1 MSFASLLID
10 ECTVQEYTA
19 GAIDDYGIPAK
30 TWTDF
35 KADEPCRLVPATNRE
50 VQVGAEV
57 VIADYT
63 LFIDNIGV
71 TEQMQ
76 VIMGSITYEIL
87 SVMIRKD
94 GVNGHHQ
101 ECMLRTVR

>member
-1 MSFASLLID
+1 MSFNSLLID
-10 ECTVQEYTA
+10 ECTVQEYA
-19 GAIDDYGIPAK
+19 DAAIDDYGVPGK

-35 KADEPCRLVPATNRE
+35 ATDEPCRLVPATNRE
-50 VQVGAEV
+50 VQVGARV
-57 VIADYT
+57 VIAEYL

-76 VIMGSITYEIL
+76 VIMGAITYEIL

-101 ECMLRTVR
+101 ECLLRTVR